1 MELLEVGKIGKPHG
15 LHGEVAVDL
24 TTTRT
29 DRLDPGAALVAAPV
43 GGGARTTL
51 VVEQARPH
59 LGRYLV
65 TFVGLSD
72 RTAAQRLT
80 NATLFAEPSESD
92 GELFVHELIGAIV
105 VDAGGIERGPVTA
118 VEANP
123 ASDLLVLEDGSLVP
137 MRFVTTFERGVVHI
151 DAPDGLFE

>member
-15 LHGEVAVDL
+15 LQGEVAVDL

-29 DRLDPGAALVAAPV
+29 DRLDPGASLVAAPL
-43 GGGARTTL
+43 GGGARVTL
-51 VVEQARPH
+51 VVEHARPH
-59 LGRYLV
+59 LGRFLV
-65 TFVGLSD
+65 TFADVTD
-72 RTAAQRLT
+72 RAAAQRLT
-80 NATLFAEPSESD
+80 NARLFAEPSESD
-92 GELFVHELIGAIV
+92 GELFVHELIGAVV
-105 VDAGGIERGPVTA
+105 VDAAGIERGPVIA

-137 MRFVTTFERGVVHI
+137 MRFVTRMEGGIVHI

>member
-15 LHGEVAVDL
+15 LNGEVAVDL

-29 DRLDPGAALVAAPV
+29 DRLDPDASLVAAPL
-43 GGGARTTL
+43 GGGPRITL
-51 VVEQARPH
+51 VVEHARPH

-65 TFVGLSD
+65 TFVGVSD

-92 GELFVHELIGAIV
+92 GELFVHELIGAVV
-105 VDAGGIERGPVTA
+105 VDAGGVERGAVTA

-137 MRFVTTFERGVVHI
+137 MRFVTTFEDGVVRI